1 MPDGRGQCTN
11 DFNRQ
16 LRIAAKGYQ
25 TMGLFFRAGPVLSLL
40 AALYSYTASPARADD
55 LDLGAYKGKVVYLDF
70 WASWCAPCRVSFPW
84 MNEIQQTYGN
94 RGLVVIGVNVDRDR
108 GPADEFLQ
116 ANYPQFKIVY
126 DPNGKIASKYDFK
139 DMPTSFL
146 IGRDGK
152 IRYMHSGF
160 LLKQNGKYI
169 ADINM
174 LLNEKAP

>member
-1 MPDGRGQCTN
+1 MPDGHRQCTN
-11 DFNRQ
+11 DFKSK
-16 LRIAAKGYQ
+16 RIATGYRN
-25 TMGLFFRAGPVLSLL
+25 MSLVFRAAPIFSLL
-40 AALYSYTASPARADD
+40 AVLFSYATGSARADD
-55 LDLGAYKGKVVYLDF
+55 LDLSAYKGKVVYLDF

-108 GPADEFLQ
+108 GPADEFLK

-126 DPNGKIASKYDFK
+126 DPNGKIAGKYDFK

-152 IRYMHSGF
+152 IRYTHNGF
-160 LLKQNGKYI
+160 LLNQNGKYI
-169 ADINM
+169 ADINA